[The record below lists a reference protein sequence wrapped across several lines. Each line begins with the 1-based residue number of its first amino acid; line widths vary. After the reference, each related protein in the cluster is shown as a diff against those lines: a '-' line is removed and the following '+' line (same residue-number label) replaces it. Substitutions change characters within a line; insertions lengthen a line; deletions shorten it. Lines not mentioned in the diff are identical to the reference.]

1 MRLYNPCVIVT
12 LFLLTAATAYGV
24 EPNAAIKVQTLT
36 RTTTTWAG
44 QPIRYPDGPAEV
56 TGLLI
61 EIAPGAETGWHAH
74 PVPSFAM
81 VLEGTLVV
89 RLKDGREQT
98 VHAGEAVAEVV
109 DTAHNGRNA
118 GEVPV
123 KLVVFYTGTVAQP
136 LTTKP

>member
-1 MRLYNPCVIVT
+1 MRLYNPCVIAT
-12 LFLLTAATAYGV
+12 LSLLTAATGYGV
-24 EPNAAIKVQTLT
+24 EPSAAIKVQTLM
-36 RTTTTWAG
+36 RTSTTWAG

-81 VLEGTLVV
+81 VLEGTLTV
-89 RLKDGREQT
+89 RLKDGRKRT
-98 VHAGEAVAEVV
+98 LRAGEAVAEVV
-109 DTAHNGRNA
+109 DTLHNGRNA

-123 KLVVFYTGTVAQP
+123 KLVVFYTGAVAQP
-136 LTTKP
+136 LTTQP